1 MGIVEQIYASAG
13 NAGLLREC
21 RWQPSDGSPAQQH
34 PVGFA
39 APDDAVFDGLA
50 STTDYQMSYPASVFV
65 DLAAREAVEIGS
77 VIYQV
82 RDVRG
87 VADGSEMRANLTRL

>member
-39 APDDAVFDGLA
+39 APDDTVFDGLV
-50 STTDYQMSYPASVFV
+50 STSDHQMSYPASVFV
-65 DLAAREAVEIGS
+65 GLAARDTVEIDG
-77 VIYQV
+77 VTYQV
-82 RDVRG
+82 RDIWTVG
-87 VADGSEMRANLTRL
+87 DGSEMRAKLTRL

>member
-1 MGIVEQIYASAG
+1 MSLVEQIYELAA
-13 NAGLLREC
+13 NAGLLKDCLWR
-21 RWQPSDGSPAQQH
+21 PSDGTTAQRH

-50 STTDYQMSYPASVFV
+50 STTDYQMSYPASVFLGLV
-65 DLAAREAVEIGS
+65 PREAVEIDG

-82 RDVRG
+82 RSTRAVG
-87 VADGSEMRANLTRL
+87 DGSEMRAQLTRV

>member
-39 APDDAVFDGLA
+39 APDDTVLDGLGR
-50 STTDYQMSYPASVFV
+50 STEYAMTYPASVFAG
-65 DLAAREAVEIGS
+65 LAAREAVEIDGA
-77 VIYQV
+77 VYLV
-82 RDVRG
+82 RDIRAVR
-87 VADGSEMRANLTRL
+87 DGSEMRATLTRV